1 MDGSRILSPLA
12 VRKMTTNQA
21 PAGSD
26 TWRGIGFDIQSKFS
40 SSRGDL
46 FPLGAFGHTGFTG
59 TSVWIDPLSRT
70 VLVILTSRLH
80 PDSRGDVVR
89 LRKQIANIVA
99 SAIEVPIQVE

>member
-1 MDGSRILSPLA
+1 M
-12 VRKMTTNQA
+12 
-21 PAGSD
+21 
-26 TWRGIGFDIQSKFS
+26 
-40 SSRGDL
+40 
-46 FPLGAFGHTGFTG
+46 
-59 TSVWIDPLSRT
+59 SRT